1 MRNIITYKAY
11 ERALKD
17 ISKIK
22 GTKIDKDLDEII
34 EKLIKGEHPGNKVHN
49 LQKTSVAK
57 SGLTGLKE
65 LHITGEL
72 LLIYRHINTKL
83 ELVDICRNHKDLM
96 KRY

>member
-1 MRNIITYKAY
+1 MRQVIKHRLY

-17 ISKIK
+17 INKAK
-22 GTKIDKDLDEII
+22 GVNIQPVLDDII
-34 EKLIKGEHPGNKVHN
+34 HKLATDQHPGNHVHN

-57 SGLTGLKE
+57 SGLTGLAE

-72 LLIYRHINTKL
+72 LLIFRKSPNSI
-83 ELVDICRNHKDLM
+83 ELVDICKNHKDLK